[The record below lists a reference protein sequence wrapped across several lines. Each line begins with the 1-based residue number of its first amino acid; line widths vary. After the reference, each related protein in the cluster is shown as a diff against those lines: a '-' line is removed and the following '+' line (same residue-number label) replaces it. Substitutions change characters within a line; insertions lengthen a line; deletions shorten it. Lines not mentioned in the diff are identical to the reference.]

1 MKERIILH
9 SDANAFYASVEELY
23 HPELRGQP
31 LAVAGDPEN
40 RHGIILAKSQ
50 IAKEHG
56 VKTGEAIWEAK
67 QKCPHLVILQPN
79 YPLYQ
84 KFSRM
89 ARNIYYSYSDKVESF
104 GLDEC
109 WIDITDTA
117 HLFGGSGKK
126 IAEEIRQRIKFEL
139 GITVSIGVSW
149 NKIFSKFG
157 SDFRKPDAV
166 TVITH
171 DNYKD
176 IIWPQDVGDLLYVGP
191 ATAKKL
197 KNWGI
202 DTVGKLACTSVK
214 ELKYSLGKMGEIIW
228 LFANGH
234 DYSAVKTFEPD
245 LLDNA
250 REIDS
255 IGNSQ
260 TTPRD
265 LVNLDDVKQL
275 MYTLTESVAMRM
287 REAGFFCNTVAIH
300 VRDMHLQSFSRQKKL
315 EKPTDITK
323 EIVQTALNLFQ
334 NNYNFENNPA
344 IRSIGVRVMSLV
356 PNTTPIQID
365 FFTNEEKRIKQHK
378 LDTTIDW
385 LRGRYGNNAVRRA
398 VTLGDKQISQLDP
411 KKDNVIHPVGYFN

>member
-126 IAEEIRQRIKFEL
+126 IAEEK
-139 GITVSIGVSW
+139 
-149 NKIFSKFG
+149 
-157 SDFRKPDAV
+157 
-166 TVITH
+166 
-171 DNYKD
+171 
-176 IIWPQDVGDLLYVGP
+176 
-191 ATAKKL
+191 
-197 KNWGI
+197 
-202 DTVGKLACTSVK
+202 
-214 ELKYSLGKMGEIIW
+214 
-228 LFANGH
+228 
-234 DYSAVKTFEPD
+234 
-245 LLDNA
+245 
-250 REIDS
+250 
-255 IGNSQ
+255 
-260 TTPRD
+260 
-265 LVNLDDVKQL
+265 
-275 MYTLTESVAMRM
+275 
-287 REAGFFCNTVAIH
+287 
-300 VRDMHLQSFSRQKKL
+300 
-315 EKPTDITK
+315 
-323 EIVQTALNLFQ
+323 
-334 NNYNFENNPA
+334 
-344 IRSIGVRVMSLV
+344 
-356 PNTTPIQID
+356 
-365 FFTNEEKRIKQHK
+365 
-378 LDTTIDW
+378 
-385 LRGRYGNNAVRRA
+385 
-398 VTLGDKQISQLDP
+398 
-411 KKDNVIHPVGYFN
+411 